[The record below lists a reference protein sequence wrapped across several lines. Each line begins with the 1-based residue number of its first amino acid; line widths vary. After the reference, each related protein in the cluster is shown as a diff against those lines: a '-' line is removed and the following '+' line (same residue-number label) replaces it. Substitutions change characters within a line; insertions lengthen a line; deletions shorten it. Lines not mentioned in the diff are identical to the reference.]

1 MNEITRIHIA
11 KTPYSIE
18 LGAKKELQA
27 YLQALES
34 YTSDHE
40 LLNDI
45 EIRITE
51 LLLERDI
58 KEGDV
63 ISSSDITAISEQLGD
78 PKEFM
83 TDDAAIG
90 TTEPASEKG
99 LRKLYRNVDNALVG
113 GVLSGIASYVGINAW
128 WARLAFV
135 IALFAS
141 FGLAVLVYIA
151 AWLIVPA
158 ARTSAEKLQMSGRP
172 VTLSSIREVLQTQP
186 SIATERRI
194 ARTKR
199 VLTILLGIG
208 AVLVAL
214 GAIAMM
220 LIVTLQLLLGQD
232 IDASTTYRVPLVLF
246 FISGALLT
254 VLAIITA
261 IAAFAQKFNK
271 RIWISALVITVLGL
285 TSFSAAIT
293 TGYIQER
300 SQYETLQREMTE
312 SSRPLPAAFADV
324 KSLTVDIPEH
334 VNFTYVVDPSN
345 TVKQRLHRDASEAK
359 LSVEN
364 GTATISLPESAWPRY
379 GTETEVTIYG
389 PALESITTKNGRTQ
403 YENATQPSLIV
414 TASGSSAVVLSQAR
428 IDSLTATLNHSAQLD
443 AEGASVA
450 DVKLELADRSG
461 ATLGNIASLSLKSP
475 GVCAS
480 DATAELKIEDI
491 SSNSFEL
498 NGKQTNS
505 RSFEVACLS
514 VEIGGAEREEE

>member
-11 KTPYSIE
+11 KIPYSIE
-18 LGAKKELQA
+18 LGAKKELRA

-34 YTSDHE
+34 YTSDRE

-51 LLLERDI
+51 LLMERNI
-58 KEGDV
+58 KEGEV
-63 ISSSDITAISEQLGD
+63 ISSDDIMAVCEQLGD

-83 TDDAAIG
+83 TDDTAIG
-90 TTEPASEKG
+90 TSGPTAEKG
-99 LRKLYRNVDNALVG
+99 LRKLYRNVDDALVG
-113 GVLSGIASYVGINAW
+113 GVLSGIASYVGINVW
-128 WARLAFV
+128 WVRLAF
-135 IALFAS
+135 ILALFAS

-151 AWLIVPA
+151 AWVIVPA
-158 ARTSAEKLQMSGRP
+158 ARTSAEKLQMTGRP
-172 VTLSSIREVLQTQP
+172 VTLSSIREVLETQP

-208 AVLVAL
+208 AVFVAL

-220 LIVTLQLLLGQD
+220 LVVTLQLLLGQD
-232 IDASTTYRVPLVLF
+232 IDVSTTYRIPLILSFV
-246 FISGALLT
+246 SGALLT
-254 VLAIITA
+254 TLAIITA
-261 IAAFAQKFNK
+261 IAAFTQKFNK

-293 TGYIQER
+293 TGFIQER
-300 SQYETLQREMTE
+300 TRYETLQSEMTE
-312 SSRPLPAAFADV
+312 STRSLPAAFAEV
-324 KSLTVDIPEH
+324 KSLTVDVPDY
-334 VNFTYVVDPSN
+334 VSFTYIVDPSN
-345 TVKQRLHRDASEAK
+345 TVKQRLHRDATAAK
-359 LSVEN
+359 LTVEN
-364 GTATISLPESAWPRY
+364 GTATISIPEGTWPRH

-414 TASGSSAVVLSQAR
+414 TASGSSAIALNQAR
-428 IDSLTATLNHSAQLD
+428 IDSLIATLNHSTQLD

-461 ATLGNIASLSLKSP
+461 ALLGNIASLSLKSP
-475 GVCAS
+475 AACAS
-480 DATAELKIEDI
+480 DATVELRIAGI
-491 SSNSFEL
+491 SSGTFEL
-498 NGKQTNS
+498 NGKQMSS
-505 RSFEVACLS
+505 RSFEAACLS
-514 VEIGGAEREEE
+514 VKIGEGEREED